1 MNSVCL
7 LMIDQLS
14 HNKQDVWH
22 LASPKVGRRG
32 RARPSLAAPLMLLG
46 TFSHELTSAIACT
59 YSRRPLS
66 DVVQVGRAERLAVST
81 NQMAK
86 LQVRG
91 GEIGLPLRGAVL
103 GQDAVEVSGLVR
115 QDLFTYDPGF
125 VSTAAC
131 ASELTYIDGEAG
143 ILLHRGYSIEDLAA
157 HSTHLEVAFLLLK
170 GELPTKG
177 QQHDFEE
184 QVLEARAVPAEM
196 GDICRALPRAAHP
209 MSILNCLCASLSAFE
224 HIELDLEDEKVRQR
238 VASNL
243 IGKIPTLVAMSLRQ
257 HMGKEILEPDAALG
271 YAENFLYMVF
281 GEPPDGVVADA
292 LERILILHADHEQ
305 NASTSTVRLAGST
318 GTNPYAAISA
328 GVGALWGP
336 SHGGANEAV
345 LKMLAEIGSVEN
357 IETFL
362 LRAQDREDSFKLMGF
377 GHRVYKNYDPRA
389 AILRSSC
396 HEVLNALGTQDSP
409 LLELAQTLEQ
419 HALEDDYFVGRKLF
433 PNVDF
438 YSGIILQAIG
448 IPSSAFT
455 NIFALA
461 RTVGWIAQWN
471 EMHREP
477 LKIGRPRQLYVGPG
491 KREFVAL
498 ADRA

>member
-1 MNSVCL
+1 MSNS
-7 LMIDQLS
+7 
-14 HNKQDVWH
+14 
-22 LASPKVGRRG
+22 
-32 RARPSLAAPLMLLG
+32 
-46 TFSHELTSAIACT
+46 E
-59 YSRRPLS
+59 
-66 DVVQVGRAERLAVST
+66 
-81 NQMAK
+81 MAK

-91 GEIGLPLRGAVL
+91 GEIGLPLRGAAL
-103 GQDAVEVSGLVR
+103 GHDAVEVSGLVG

-125 VSTAAC
+125 VSTASC

-143 ILLHRGYSIEDLAA
+143 VLLHRGYSIEDLAA
-157 HSTHLEVAFLLLK
+157 HSTHIEVAFLLLK
-170 GELPTKG
+170 GELPTAP
-177 QQHDFEE
+177 QLCDFRER
-184 QVLEARAVPAEM
+184 VFGARAVPPEM
-196 GDICRALPRAAHP
+196 GDVCRALPKNSHP
-209 MSILNCLCASLSAFE
+209 MAILSCLCASLSAFE
-224 HIELDLEDEKVRQR
+224 NIDIDFEDEQSRQQ

-243 IGKIPTLVAMSLRQ
+243 IGKIPTLAAMSLRH
-257 HMGKEILEPDAALG
+257 HMGGELLEPDADLG
-271 YAENFLYMVF
+271 YAANFLYMVF
-281 GEPPDGVVADA
+281 GERPDDVVADA
-292 LERILILHADHEQ
+292 LERIFILHADHEQ

-345 LKMLAEIGSVEN
+345 LEMLAEIASVEH

-362 LRAQDREDSFKLMGF
+362 RRAQDRDDAFKLMGF

-389 AILRSSC
+389 AILRASC
-396 HEVLNALGTQDSP
+396 HEVLDALGTKDSP
-409 LLELAQTLEQ
+409 LLELAQ
-419 HALEDDYFVGRKLF
+419 ALERRALKDDYFIKRKLF

-438 YSGIILQAIG
+438 YSGIILQAVG

-491 KREFVAL
+491 RRAFVAL
-498 ADRA
+498 ADRS